1 MLQVVNVASSSL
13 KFYLHTIK
21 LIARAA
27 AIFYWKSLPWKWD
40 AIDISVEC
48 GYECVWGWD

>member
-21 LIARAA
+21 LIARTA
-27 AIFYWKSLPWKWD
+27 AIFYWKTLPWKWKWD
-40 AIDISVEC
+40 SIDIAVMW
-48 GYECVWGWD
+48 V